1 MRVPM
6 RRTHRPL
13 RLIPVSG
20 PRTGQVTEWRWEDDR
35 TITYGTR
42 LRAYG
47 RRHRLVF
54 GTNHQGWNR
63 IRAEI
68 EVEQILQQVQR
79 GTWTPPKGKTS
90 VTHSRR
96 APPTVISRSVPSL
109 AGSPTP

>member
-1 MRVPM
+1 M
-6 RRTHRPL
+6 
-13 RLIPVSG
+13 
-20 PRTGQVTEWRWEDDR
+20 TEWRWEDDR

-79 GTWTPPKGKTS
+79 GTWTPPKGKDIGHALAARS
-90 VTHSRR
+90 
-96 APPTVISRSVPSL
+96 PTVISRSVPSL